1 MWFLCQLKMK
11 SVNKIILI
19 GHLGAKPEGR
29 YTPQGVSTASFS
41 MATNEIW
48 YDSNKKKHEH
58 TEWHNIVVFNKNAD
72 FATQYLDKGDLIY
85 LEGSIKTR
93 VWINSQKEEKKRT
106 EVFAS
111 QLVPLGAKK

>member
-1 MWFLCQLKMK
+1 MK

-41 MATNEIW
+41 MATNETW
-48 YDSNKKKHEH
+48 YDSDKNKHEH

-72 FATQYLDKGDLIY
+72 FATQYLDKGHLIY
-85 LEGSIKTR
+85 LEGSIRTR
-93 VWINSQKEEKKRT
+93 TWTNNQKEEKKII
-106 EVFAS
+106 EIIAS
-111 QLVPLGAKK
+111 QIVPFNTKK